1 MPKVETTNYNKLLIA
16 GKWEA
21 GTALL
26 PVHSPYDG
34 NVVGTTYWASPEQ
47 CERAVAGLQA
57 AAPVMA
63 GLSAGER
70 RAILE
75 EVVAGL
81 RKQRRRLVELLA
93 LEAGKPLREGEAEFE
108 RALLTVQT
116 AAEETQRICG
126 TVLPLDW
133 LPATKGRFG
142 IIRRFPLG
150 PVLAITPFNYPLN
163 LVLHKLAP
171 AIAAGNP
178 VLLKPSPRTP
188 LIALEIGKLFY
199 QAGLPKGALSVLVVD
214 NDTTRHLVAEE
225 RFRLVTFT
233 GSAEVGW
240 QLKSLAGKKKVV
252 LELGGNAAV
261 IIAPDADLEYAA
273 ERIKF
278 GGFVFAGQSCIS
290 VQRIFVQESVFEKF
304 REILLARIKS
314 IKLGDPLD
322 PQTQMGPL
330 IDDQAAQRVL
340 NWIKEAQARG
350 AEILTGGNRLAGSLL
365 EPTIMV
371 NVPPD
376 CKLSCEEVFGPVV
389 ILTPY
394 AKFAEALAG
403 VNNSRFGL
411 QAGIFTNRQDYLWQ
425 AYEQLQ
431 VGALIANDVPT
442 FRIDPMPYGGIKESG
457 LGREGPRFAIE
468 EMTEMR
474 LLVIKA

>member
-1 MPKVETTNYNKLLIA
+1 MPKVETMNYKLLIA
-16 GKWEA
+16 GEWEA

-26 PVHSPYDG
+26 PIYSPYDG
-34 NVVGTTYWASPEQ
+34 NLVGTTYWASPEQ

-75 EVVAGL
+75 KVVAGL
-81 RKQRRRLVELLA
+81 RKQRPRLVELLA

-126 TVLPLDW
+126 AVLPLDW

-178 VLLKPSPRTP
+178 ILLKPSPRTP
-188 LIALEIGKLFY
+188 LIALEIGEIFC

-290 VQRIFVQESVFEKF
+290 VQRIFVQESIFEKF
-304 REILLARIKS
+304 REILLAKVKA
-314 IKLGDPLD
+314 IKLGNPLD

-365 EPTIMV
+365 EPTVMV
-371 NVPPD
+371 KVPPD
-376 CKLSCEEVFGPVV
+376 CKLSCEEVFGPIV

-394 AKFAEALAG
+394 AKFTEALAG

-442 FRIDPMPYGGIKESG
+442 FRIDPMPYGGIKDSG

>member
-1 MPKVETTNYNKLLIA
+1 
-16 GKWEA
+16 
-21 GTALL
+21 
-26 PVHSPYDG
+26 
-34 NVVGTTYWASPEQ
+34 
-47 CERAVAGLQA
+47 
-57 AAPVMA
+57 
-63 GLSAGER
+63 
-70 RAILE
+70 
-75 EVVAGL
+75 
-81 RKQRRRLVELLA
+81 
-93 LEAGKPLREGEAEFE
+93 
-108 RALLTVQT
+108 
-116 AAEETQRICG
+116 
-126 TVLPLDW
+126 
-133 LPATKGRFG
+133 
-142 IIRRFPLG
+142 
-150 PVLAITPFNYPLN
+150 
-163 LVLHKLAP
+163 
-171 AIAAGNP
+171 
-178 VLLKPSPRTP
+178 
-188 LIALEIGKLFY
+188 
-199 QAGLPKGALSVLVVD
+199 
-214 NDTTRHLVAEE
+214 
-225 RFRLVTFT
+225 
-233 GSAEVGW
+233 
-240 QLKSLAGKKKVV
+240 
-252 LELGGNAAV
+252 
-261 IIAPDADLEYAA
+261 
-273 ERIKF
+273 
-278 GGFVFAGQSCIS
+278 
-290 VQRIFVQESVFEKF
+290 
-304 REILLARIKS
+304 
-314 IKLGDPLD
+314 
-322 PQTQMGPL
+322 MGPL